1 MSEHIFK
8 TGDYVYANGHR
19 EPGQWRDSGEHFFGT
34 DSEMERWEQER
45 VQLVVTGVPPHHVT
59 PSICVSRVQPCPIT
73 GTNYTLAYHP
83 HELTLGV
90 PPPTHEELK

>member
-19 EPGQWRDSGEHFFGT
+19 EPERWRDTGEHFFGT
-34 DSEMERWEQER
+34 DVEMERWEQER
-45 VQLVVTGVPPHHVT
+45 VQLVVTRVSSRNDEPAIYISRAQPH
-59 PSICVSRVQPCPIT
+59 PIT
-73 GTNYTLAYHP
+73 GNNYNYTYHP

-90 PPPTHEELK
+90 PPTTP